1 MRSESLKLAQKK
13 YHEKIKNDP
22 IFIHKRKLAQQR
34 YREKNYER
42 CLEINRNSNRNR
54 YNQIDNIKEHKKEY
68 YLANRNYRNLDTI
81 GKSLNLLF
89 AEC

>member
-22 IFIHKRKLAQQR
+22 IFIHKRKLSQQR
-34 YREKNYER
+34 YRQKNYER

-54 YNQIDNIKEHKKEY
+54 YNQIDNIKEKRY
-68 YLANRNYRNLDTI
+68 RRNFSERYSSI
-81 GKSLNLLF
+81 LF
-89 AEC
+89 KWFTT

>member
-1 MRSESLKLAQKK
+1 MRSEALKLAQKK
-13 YHEKIKNDP
+13 YHDKIKNDP
-22 IFIHKRKLAQQR
+22 IFIEKRKLAQKR
-34 YREKNYER
+34 YRQKNYER

>member
-13 YHEKIKNDP
+13 YHEKIKNNP
-22 IFIHKRKLAQQR
+22 IFIQKRKLAQQK
-34 YREKNYER
+34 YRQKNYER

-54 YNQIDNIKEHKKEY
+54 YNQVDNIKEHKKEY
-68 YLANRNYRNLDTI
+68 YLANRNYRNLETL
-81 GKSLNLLF
+81 GNSLNLLF

>member
-1 MRSESLKLAQKK
+1 MRTESLKLAQKK
-13 YHEKIKNDP
+13 YYEKIKNDP
-22 IFIHKRKLAQQR
+22 IFIEKRKLSQQK
-34 YREKNYER
+34 YRQKNYER

-68 YLANRNYRNLDTI
+68 YLANRNYRNLDTL